1 MALLDI
7 FSRKKTCDLLVNVD
21 GKAIKRYRHFKDFLT
36 HNHEALNLIAELE
49 QTYYTGSS
57 FSTGQVRRT
66 CDKLMQATRSLIE
79 AVNGISRGQYEKL
92 STVCDGIAEAVSRFF
107 SRAPSAPFGDL
118 VLPFE
123 ALRRDMVGS
132 AGGKATNLAT
142 VGNTL
147 GLPIPRGFVI
157 TAHAFERF
165 LDETGLARPIEEIL
179 AEITPDMTEEM
190 QGKCKTMQEMIL
202 KAEVP
207 AALAGESLKA
217 YEALEA
223 KTRKSVRI
231 AMRSSA
237 VGEDTEATFAG
248 QYRTELN
255 VSGENLLEAY
265 KAVIAS
271 KYSPRAI
278 LYRLRYGLDE
288 RDTPMCVAGI
298 AMVDS
303 RASGVLYTVDPTA
316 PESGLVRIGAI
327 WGLGEHLVSGAASP
341 DLFWVDK
348 KTQEIKRR
356 EISRKGERLVSL
368 EHGGT
373 HLEEVPE
380 DEKEQPSI
388 DDDTVRVLTRY
399 GSMLEEHFK
408 GPQDVE
414 WAVDRSGKLFILQS
428 RPLGVG
434 EARGDKKAASP
445 DSANHAVILSTGRM
459 ASAGLASGIVVIAD
473 GKNLSTIPEGAILV
487 ARTASPDYAKYME
500 RVKGLITD
508 VGSVASHL
516 ASVAREFGVPAI
528 VDTKVASSLL
538 RDGQGIT
545 IVADSATVYDG
556 IVPELAPSTKS
567 AKRPIFES
575 PMHRRMRAVLDLI
588 SPLNLSDPKEPGFAP
603 DGCRTIQDIIRFS
616 HEQAMREMFLL
627 SEGPGGGVT
636 SVKLTSNIP
645 LMLYCIDL
653 GGGLKEMLTT
663 CDTITPDHIESIPM
677 KALWGGFTH
686 PGISW
691 RGAVNLNV
699 RNLMTLMASGA
710 AAEAAG
716 GTLGGDSYAIL
727 SRDYLN
733 LSAKFGYH
741 YANVDVFCSGE
752 AVQNH
757 ILLQFAGGAGFYVG
771 RSLRISLLANVLG
784 RLGFTITVTG
794 DVLDASLKGCDM
806 TLMEYTLDQLGRL
819 MAASRLLDVAIPSQA
834 QVDRMT
840 EAFFNEEYDFL
851 NQGLSNQLPGFY
863 THTGE
868 WQRVGEEGRLLC
880 LQDGSKWG
888 TGLSSGVAILMGK
901 MIGAKYQ
908 EFLDTIGAY
917 YYFPIA
923 IAKESLVTHA
933 VLRVRVKPVAGTID
947 RAGGLAFGIRN
958 VGNYFVLRVNAL
970 EDNFTLFEFVNN
982 RRFQRANVHKTIES
996 GRWYTITVEISGNSL
1011 KGYLDG
1017 ERLIEYTAER
1027 PLKGHVG
1034 MWTKADSVTYFDEL
1048 VIKAAGKIK
1057 RISF

>member
-1 MALLDI
+1 MPLLDL
-7 FSRKKTCDLLVNVD
+7 FSRKKTCDLLVNMD
-21 GKAIKRYRHFKDFLT
+21 GKAVKRYRHFKDFLSY
-36 HNHEALNLIAELE
+36 NHEALNLIAELE
-49 QTYYTGSS
+49 QTYYAGSP
-57 FSTGQVRRT
+57 FSMGSVRRT
-66 CDKLMQATRSLIE
+66 CEKLMQATRSLIE
-79 AVNGISRGQYEKL
+79 AVNGISRGKYEKL
-92 STVCDGIAEAVSRFF
+92 STVCDQIHQDVTGTFNPL
-107 SRAPSAPFGDL
+107 PSVPTGDL

-123 ALRRDMVGS
+123 AIRPDMVKS

-142 VGNTL
+142 VHNAL
-147 GLPIPRGFVI
+147 GIPTPQGFVI
-157 TAHAFERF
+157 TAQAFERF
-165 LDETGLARPIEEIL
+165 LDEGGLAKPIDAML
-179 AEITPDMTEEM
+179 AEIGTDMTEGMEA
-190 QGKCKTMQEMIL
+190 KCKIIQEMIL

-207 AALAGESLKA
+207 AALEGEILKA

-223 KTRKSVRI
+223 KARKRVRI

-237 VGEDTEATFAG
+237 VGEDTEASFAG

-255 VSGENLLEAY
+255 VTGDTILDAY
-265 KAVIAS
+265 KAVVAS

-278 LYRLRYGLDE
+278 LYRLRYGLDD

-303 RASGVLYTVDPTA
+303 RASGVLYTVDAAA

-348 KTQEIKRR
+348 TTQEIKRR

-373 HLEEVPE
+373 LLEGVP
-380 DEKEQPSI
+380 DEKKEQPSI

-399 GSMLEEHFK
+399 GLMLEEHFK

-434 EARGDKKAASP
+434 EARGEKQLASP
-445 DSANHAVILSTGRM
+445 DMPDHPILLSAGRM
-459 ASAGLASGIVVIAD
+459 ASSGTASGIVAIAD
-473 GKNLSTIPEGAILV
+473 GKNLSNMPEDAILV
-487 ARTASPDYAKYME
+487 ARTASPDYAKYMG
-500 RVKGLITD
+500 RGKGLITD

-528 VDTKVASSLL
+528 VDTKVATSLL

-545 IVADSATVYDG
+545 MVADSATVYDG
-556 IVPELAPSTKS
+556 IVSELAPSTKP

-588 SPLNLSDPKEPGFAP
+588 SPLNLTDPQDPSFSP

-677 KALWGGFTH
+677 KALWSGLSH
-686 PGISW
+686 PGITWS
-691 RGAVNLNV
+691 GAVALDL
-699 RNLMTLMASGA
+699 RNFMTLMGSSVTAQLP
-710 AAEAAG
+710 G
-716 GTLGGDSYAIL
+716 GVLGGDSYAIL

-741 YANVDVFCSGE
+741 YANVDVFCSEE
-752 AVQNH
+752 AAQNH
-757 ILLQFAGGAGFYVG
+757 ILLQFAGGAGSYVG
-771 RSLRISLLANVLG
+771 RSLRVTLLANVLG
-784 RLGFTITVTG
+784 RLGFNITGTG
-794 DVLDASLKGCDM
+794 DALDASLKGCDM
-806 TLMEYTLDQLGRL
+806 GLMEHTLDQLGRL
-819 MAASRLLDVAIPSQA
+819 LASSRLLDMAIPSQA
-834 QVDRMT
+834 QAEKMT
-840 EAFFNEEYDFL
+840 EAFFAGDYDFL
-851 NQGLSNQLPGFY
+851 GERHSSQLPGFY
-863 THTGE
+863 TRGEE
-868 WQRVGEEGRLLC
+868 WQPIEEDGRMLC
-880 LQDGSKWG
+880 LQDGAKWVP
-888 TGLSSGVAILMGK
+888 TLSSGMAKFMGK
-901 MIGAKYQ
+901 MFGAKYQ
-908 EFLDTIGAY
+908 EFLDSIRAY
-917 YYFPIA
+917 YYFPLA
-923 IAKESLVTHA
+923 IAKDSSVADA
-933 VLRVRVKPVAGTID
+933 VLRIRVKPVGGNID

-958 VGNYFVLRVNAL
+958 VGNYFVLRLNAL
-970 EDNFTLFEFVNN
+970 EDNFALFETVNN
-982 RRFQRANVHKTIES
+982 RRFQRASVPKKIETA
-996 GRWYTITVEISGNSL
+996 RWYCIRVETSGNSL
-1011 KGYLDG
+1011 KGFLDD
-1017 ERLIEYTAER
+1017 ELLIEYTAER
-1027 PLKGHVG
+1027 PLKGYVG
-1034 MWTKADSVTYFDEL
+1034 MWTKADSVTYFDDL
-1048 VIKAAGKIK
+1048 VIESNGTVRKL
-1057 RISF
+1057 FM